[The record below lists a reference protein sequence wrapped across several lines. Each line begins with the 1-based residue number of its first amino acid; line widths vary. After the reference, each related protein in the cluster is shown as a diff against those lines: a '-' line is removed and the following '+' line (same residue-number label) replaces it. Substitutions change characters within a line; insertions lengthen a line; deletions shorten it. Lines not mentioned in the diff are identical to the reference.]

1 MNSLE
6 VVTITDTSEIHEEN
20 NEVIEI
26 SSCSGYESRN
36 VEESGRYSGC
46 NDILRDLNEELEL
59 GNSKDAKYSD
69 DMTRDTMTRED
80 SASHDPKVSSSKFLS
95 SDPISDSSFSI
106 SDFRRKERESGKR
119 LPEEIIHWLS
129 DSDEEPEKK
138 NKKRNIKEPKN
149 EYGMSAVSG
158 TDVPLANVDQLL
170 SSPTAAVRHNT
181 AKRSKSKPKGTKK
194 AKVQTISIGD
204 AEFTKKEL
212 EEVNKVNRKKEDLM
226 SEMIIEIS
234 TNVFDECFDESY
246 MKEILCHTEI
256 EKIVSRLPIISWKR
270 ITRAT
275 YDKNKDIFIPC
286 PLSQVREKK
295 IVLYYGA
302 EEFVSI
308 LMCHELGDIIK
319 SVKKETFSDISPQ
332 VQLVFMI
339 EGYDQYVNKI
349 KCIEEKNYQKT
360 IMERLSQQS
369 QPTSRESDRNSMDPT
384 NNTSQ
389 ITGVGSKD
397 VDSMIN
403 DAQITYCV
411 NIFTVRNSREATRW
425 LQSFTYAISFSLYDK
440 FERNASLAN
449 LGGVKSGSD
458 RKTTF
463 FQTMRQFKMMTE
475 QKVEKLYNH
484 YPSLYKI
491 YSRYRRNDSLGKDSL
506 EKNIVPPSIDSAMKK
521 VFSTDDPFEMVFE

>member
-1 MNSLE
+1 MILTKES
-6 VVTITDTSEIHEEN
+6 
-20 NEVIEI
+20 

-36 VEESGRYSGC
+36 ADESRRYSES
-46 NDILRDLNEELEL
+46 NDILKDLNEELEL
-59 GNSKDAKYSD
+59 DRSKDAKYSD
-69 DMTRDTMTRED
+69 DITRGTTPRED
-80 SASHDPKVSSSKFLS
+80 GGTHDPKVSSSKFLS
-95 SDPISDSSFSI
+95 SDPILDSSFNI
-106 SDFRRKERESGKR
+106 SDFRRKEREAEKR

-138 NKKRNIKEPKN
+138 NAERDIKTKY
-149 EYGMSAVSG
+149 EYGTPA
-158 TDVPLANVDQLL
+158 ANGMDIPPVNADQLL
-170 SSPTAAVRHNT
+170 SSPTAAVT
-181 AKRSKSKPKGTKK
+181 QKTTKRLKSKPKGTKK
-194 AKVQTISIGD
+194 AKVQTVSIGD
-204 AEFTKKEL
+204 GEFTKKEL

-246 MKEILCHTEI
+246 MNEILCHTKV
-256 EKIVSRLPIISWKR
+256 EKIVSRFPIISWKR

-275 YDKNKDIFIPC
+275 YDKSKDIFIPC

-295 IVLYYGA
+295 IVLYYSA

-308 LMCHELGDIIK
+308 LMCHELGNILK
-319 SVKKETFSDISPQ
+319 SVKKESFLDISPQ
-332 VQLVFMI
+332 VQVVFMI
-339 EGYDQYVNKI
+339 EGYDQYLNKI
-349 KCIEEKNYQKT
+349 KSIEEKNYQKT

-369 QPTSRESDRNSMDPT
+369 PPTSRESDRNSLDAT

-389 ITGVGSKD
+389 ITGIASKD
-397 VDSMIN
+397 VDSLIN

-440 FERNASLAN
+440 FERNSALAN

-458 RKTTF
+458 RKSTF